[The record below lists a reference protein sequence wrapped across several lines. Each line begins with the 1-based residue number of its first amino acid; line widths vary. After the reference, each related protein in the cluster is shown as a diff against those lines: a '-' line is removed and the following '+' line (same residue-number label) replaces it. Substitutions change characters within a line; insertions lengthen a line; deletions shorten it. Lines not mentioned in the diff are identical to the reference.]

1 MQYLEAVEEPVDS
14 VVNLNAKP
22 VSFEEFK
29 AGKVPCIDHGRLAY
43 PHGCNGAEAR
53 RNQKYL
59 DEHFRE
65 RNLILLRLRAE
76 YDHLVQEGVL
86 REPTAYEHTL
96 KIANGHPDNLATQA
110 ARRLLK
116 KKYGVDFDKQ
126 TRNEV

>member
-1 MQYLEAVEEPVDS
+1 MQFA
-14 VVNLNAKP
+14 VNLAAKP
-22 VSFEEFK
+22 LSFDEFR
-29 AGKVPCIDHGRLAY
+29 AGKIPCIDHGGLAY
-43 PHGCNGAEAR
+43 PHGCSNAEAR

-59 DEHFRE
+59 DQFSRE
-65 RNLILLRLRAE
+65 RSEAE
-76 YDHLVQEGVL
+76 ARVRKEYEELVAAGKV

-116 KKYGVDFDKQ
+116 KKYGVDFDEQ